1 MQSMSTRGNSPWS
14 IMWSNIRAATNPIAR
29 EIYSMGSIS
38 AHQIAQDFTQAAAL
52 AGVHVNLSD
61 IHITEQSAPHV
72 RPSLGRGKFAVY
84 VFLYREHCLK
94 VGKAGPK
101 SAARF
106 TSQHYGMAA
115 PSTLAKSLL
124 GKQAKIGLT
133 HLTEANVA
141 EWILN
146 NTSRINF
153 LLPATYPVAVLS
165 LFEAFVQCRLDP
177 IFEGFDSQR
186 TPALV

>member
-1 MQSMSTRGNSPWS
+1 MEAIQ
-14 IMWSNIRAATNPIAR
+14 AR
-29 EIYSMGSIS
+29 
-38 AHQIAQDFTQAAAL
+38 QIALDFTRAAAL
-52 AGVHVNLSD
+52 AGVHVNISD
-61 IHITEQSAPHV
+61 IHITEQSAPHQ
-72 RPSLGRGKFAVY
+72 RPPLGRGMFAVY
-84 VFLYREHCLK
+84 VFVYREWCLK

-124 GKQAKIGLT
+124 KKQAKIGLE
-133 HLTEANVA
+133 HLDETNVA
-141 EWILN
+141 DWILS

-186 TPALV
+186 ILPPA